1 MGCSL
6 ASYTPQVTPE
16 VAAATARHFALYN
29 QAAAAAAYAPDVDVH
44 HDTYAH
50 HAPAVYNHHAVPAY
64 HGLVHGA
71 HHGAHH
77 YGAYT
82 GPLASY
88 GYVPTVG
95 YNGYLADTP
104 EVAAAKAN
112 FFHLYN
118 EQAAAAAY
126 APDTDVYHHDNYV
139 AAPVHH
145 AVHHAPVHHA
155 VGYAGA
161 VHAGHHAFAGH
172 HAGHAYGYVPT
183 VTYNGFLADTPEV
196 AAAKADHFAAHAKAL
211 AAH

>member
-1 MGCSL
+1 MYSFQIVFLAVLGCSL
-6 ASYTPQVTPE
+6 ASY
-16 VAAATARHFALYN
+16 
-29 QAAAAAAYAPDVDVH
+29 APYV
-44 HDTYAH
+44 
-50 HAPAVYNHHAVPAY
+50 
-64 HGLVHGA
+64 A

-77 YGAYT
+77 YGGYH

-118 EQAAAAAY
+118 QQAAAAAY

-145 AVHHAPVHHA
+145 AVHHGAHYSAYTPAVYAGHHA
-155 VGYAGA
+155 FAGHHA
-161 VHAGHHAFAGH
+161 LAGHHAFAGH
-172 HAGHAYGYVPT
+172 HAGHYGHSYGYVPT

-211 AAH
+211 AAAH